1 MDKAKLK
8 AAMKAVTAG
17 LGRKPGGG
25 GVSSAT
31 ADKLRVRLEA
41 ALVVGTRTTKAGK
54 VVAYNAANTV
64 RMAARLL
71 AVGGAVPE
79 VVRTRFGFALAIPAL
94 REMAEVLGCDAD
106 ALVLALVAPA
116 EPVAFIVHSDEAE
129 ADVVTSIVQPVDAVA
144 PRRTGSRRG

>member
-1 MDKAKLK
+1 VIKMDKAKLK

-31 ADKLRVRLEA
+31 ADKLRVRLAEA
-41 ALVVGTRTTKAGK
+41 LTAGTRTTKAGK
-54 VVAYNAANTV
+54 VVAYNAPNTV

-71 AVGGAVPE
+71 AVGGTVPE

-116 EPVAFIVHSDEAE
+116 EPEALADAVAE
-129 ADVVTSIVQPVDAVA
+129 VTSIVQPVDAVA